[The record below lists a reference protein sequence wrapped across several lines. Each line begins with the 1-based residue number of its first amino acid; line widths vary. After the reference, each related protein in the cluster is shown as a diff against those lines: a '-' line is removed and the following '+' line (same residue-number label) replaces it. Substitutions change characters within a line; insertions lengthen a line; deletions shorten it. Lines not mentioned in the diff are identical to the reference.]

1 MRCSISRLLPYCPPQ
16 RKVLL
21 HIPGFARAQA
31 SQRFH
36 HRCLHL
42 RASGSPS
49 AYPFDY
55 PLHCQKDA
63 TTTNLSIRLSLSIQ
77 VSLSLF
83 SCLLKKCWA
92 HIRRRCNSAKMSE
105 ILTELQQENSLLN
118 TSRGRRFR
126 LIGTALI
133 QCLNSFWSSGNL
145 GGSLYTKGKHD
156 RC

>member
-1 MRCSISRLLPYCPPQ
+1 MRYSISRLLPYCSPQ

-21 HIPGFARAQA
+21 NIPGFARAQA

-36 HRCLHL
+36 HRCLQL

-49 AYPFDY
+49 AYPLDY
-55 PLHCQKDA
+55 FLHCQKGA

-77 VSLSLF
+77 VSLYLF

-92 HIRRRCNSAKMSE
+92 RIWRRCNSAKISE
-105 ILTELQQENSLLN
+105 LLTELQQENSLLN

-126 LIGTALI
+126 LIGTALT
-133 QCLNSFWSSGNL
+133 QCLNSSWSSGNL
-145 GGSLYTKGKHD
+145 GGSQYTKGKHG